1 MSAPLPCPIP
11 ADPDISGVGVR
22 TAIYAQNLLSF
33 ISAIYLSLMPPVKT
47 DICMSAAPPCA
58 IPADPDI
65 SGVGVRTAIY
75 AQNLLSFIPAIWAL
89 WDGEVS
95 DYELECVETQSTTIL
110 VTAFA
115 ILISAMVQVS
125 RGLSNFHAS
134 IVLDLSWMN
143 NTNTFIY
150 FLLYVQHKSQPGPQ
164 QIEPTFSAWIYHLR
178 DRLAWDSSHERK
190 FADAESTISKTEAD
204 ASPDAE
210 PESSKPGTRAVAR
223 QKAWFKAGFRRIVM
237 VLGSLHLSLMAG
249 LGIWLWS
256 DPGSFGSTDPC
267 VVNIARIAILGRS
280 VPLRS
285 TGLRGWS
292 IAIYSLFLAPGLN
305 LILPAALFLGLFL
318 GYQTWNTRRSYKCNQ
333 AGIPATPSADHGVIR
348 IPRGIRTWYNR
359 LPATPSIF
367 PTVVGMILLFA
378 TNLIFLVDIE
388 LTLLRNRAHQTA
400 GESEWTFGQI
410 LALLL
415 LVLPLRDLVETMLA
429 RRETK
434 RQEELAR
441 REKQR
446 RYEHAASLRNA
457 IEEKAT
463 MRTILDLIQNGADV
477 DTYVEDCEYPTA
489 LILAASRGDTDS
501 VRALLECGAAPNLRG
516 GKDGSALLSA
526 CCNGHGEAAKLL
538 LQHRADPTTQGDHGA
553 ALSALS
559 WNEHAEVVQTLLEH
573 GQQMDVSALSIHI
586 GDGGKYTALQAASK
600 LRNIALV
607 ELLLARG
614 ADINAE
620 GGVALQEAC
629 STDNLAVVELLLE
642 RGADPNMQGGYHG
655 NALQAAVVS
664 SSNKLAVVEA
674 LLAHGADVNIQDGEY
689 GTALQAASNSGHVAV
704 VELLL
709 ARGADIN
716 IQDGEYGTALQAA
729 SYQGH
734 VVIAEL
740 LLARG
745 ADINIQDGEYGTAL
759 QAASNSGHV
768 AVVELLL
775 AHRADVNI
783 QGGYY
788 GTALQA
794 SSRWGHTD
802 IVQLLLA
809 RGADVNMQGGE
820 FGTALQAAL
829 CQGEIAIVELLLAR
843 EADVHVQGG
852 PYGTAIQAASY
863 GGSLAVVELLLAR
876 GADVNLQGGEY
887 GTALR
892 AAVVSQWIDDR
903 NLKIKV
909 ANLLLSHGAD
919 PNLGADNK
927 YGPILDRAKDEQLVE
942 LLRAHGAV

>member
-1 MSAPLPCPIP
+1 MS
-11 ADPDISGVGVR
+11 
-22 TAIYAQNLLSF
+22 TAL
-33 ISAIYLSLMPPVKT
+33 
-47 DICMSAAPPCA
+47 PCA
-58 IPADPDI
+58 IPANPDI

-125 RGLSNFHAS
+125 RGLSSFHAS

-164 QIEPTFSAWIYHLR
+164 QIEPTFSAWIHHLR
-178 DRLAWDSSHERK
+178 DRLAWDSIHERK

-210 PESSKPGTRAVAR
+210 PESSKAGTRAVAR
-223 QKAWFKAGFRRIVM
+223 QKSWFKTGFRRIVI

-256 DPGSFGSTDPC
+256 DPGSFGSTNPC
-267 VVNIARIAILGRS
+267 VVDIARIAILGRS
-280 VPLRS
+280 VPLGS

-292 IAIYSLFLAPGLN
+292 IAIYSLFLVPGFN
-305 LILPAALFLGLFL
+305 LILPMTLFLGLFL
-318 GYQTWNTRRSYKCNQ
+318 GYQTWNMSRRSEDNQ
-333 AGIPATPSADHGVIR
+333 SGIPTALGAKHGVIR
-348 IPRGIRTWYNR
+348 IPSGIRTWYNR
-359 LPATPSIF
+359 LPTTPSVC
-367 PTVVGMILLFA
+367 PTVVGMVLLFV
-378 TNLIFLVDIE
+378 TNIIFLVDIE
-388 LTLLRNRAHQTA
+388 LTLRRNRTHQLA

-477 DTYVEDCEYPTA
+477 DTYVEGCDYPTA
-489 LILAASRGDTDS
+489 LILAASRGDCGFI
-501 VRALLECGAAPNLRG
+501 RALLECGAAPNLRG

-573 GQQMDVSALSIHI
+573 GQEMDVSALSIHI

-642 RGADPNMQGGYHG
+642 RGADPNMQDGEYGT
-655 NALQAAVVS
+655 ALQAA
-664 SSNKLAVVEA
+664 SNSGHVAVVEL
-674 LLAHGADVNIQDGEY
+674 LLARGADINIQDGEYGTALQAASNSGHVAVVELLLARGADINIQDGEY

-734 VVIAEL
+734 VVVAEL

-775 AHRADVNI
+775 ARGADVNI

-794 SSRWGHTD
+794 ASRSGKIA
-802 IVQLLLA
+802 IVELLLA
-809 RGADVNMQGGE
+809 HGADVNMQGG
-820 FGTALQAAL
+820 
-829 CQGEIAIVELLLAR
+829 
-843 EADVHVQGG
+843 D
-852 PYGTAIQAASY
+852 
-863 GGSLAVVELLLAR
+863 
-876 GADVNLQGGEY
+876 Y

-892 AAVVSQWIDDR
+892 AAVFFPHMLDFE
-903 NLKIKV
+903 IKTKV
-909 ANLLLSHGAD
+909 VKLLLSHGAD
-919 PNLGADNK
+919 PNLGGKSSA
-927 YGPILDRAKDEQLVE
+927 
-942 LLRAHGAV
+942 LLSTLPQ